1 MTRRALVAGLIALSL
16 GLLIVER
23 FFPPGRRPYSADI
36 DALHARFNEDAGK
49 VRLLLLLSPT

>member
-1 MTRRALVAGLIALSL
+1 MTRKALVAGVIALSL
-16 GLLIVER
+16 GLLMVAR

-36 DALHARFNEDAGK
+36 GALHARFNADAGK